1 MGVEDKV
8 PKTILEEILE
18 KTFQDL
24 KSQPEFD
31 LKVLIELEDSLKEGN
46 VNPEDIIQIIK
57 GEDL

>member
-1 MGVEDKV
+1 MGAEDKV
-8 PKTILEEILE
+8 PKTILEEIIE

-24 KSQPEFD
+24 KSNPEFD
-31 LKVLIELEDSLKEGN
+31 LKVLIELQHSLKDGT